1 MSESSSDGN
10 GPHSSTY
17 ISVPKAM
24 QLIPKSFTGNPVELR
39 EFIQNVEAA
48 YEVVEPLNYSLL
60 FKFVCAKIGGEAK
73 AKILARTHVNNWEQ
87 AKAVL
92 EENYS
97 VRRTLDYYAH
107 KAFNSKQIQSES
119 VSQWGARIDTMC
131 GDLQKAAR
139 KHMEDLAWS
148 SEKREGGGDIIDLLM
163 RACFIQGLYDDRI
176 KTMVKTKGSVNTAV
190 AQLVEVAL
198 EEESAIRSERSRR
211 NYAEQSGN
219 RMNKDVRK
227 IKEERNEVRV
237 ATGGCAVVGRA
248 LQGDQRCYRCNRK
261 GHRQRDC
268 KAFLSA
274 SGKGRETDTSGT
286 ERERNASGNRYRGYL
301 GNRR

>member
-1 MSESSSDGN
+1 M
-10 GPHSSTY
+10 H
-17 ISVPKAM
+17 
-24 QLIPKSFTGNPVELR
+24 Q
-39 EFIQNVEAA
+39 
-48 YEVVEPLNYSLL
+48 
-60 FKFVCAKIGGEAK
+60 
-73 AKILARTHVNNWEQ
+73 WEQ
-87 AKAVL
+87 ARAVL

-107 KAFNSKQIQSES
+107 RAFNSKQGLNET
-119 VSQWGARIDTMC
+119 VSQWGARMDTMC

-176 KTMVKTKGSVNTAV
+176 KTMVKTKGNVNTPV

-198 EEESAIRSERSRR
+198 EEESAIRSERSKR
-211 NYAEQSGN
+211 NFSERGHFGN
-219 RMNKDVRK
+219 QRYKDGQG
-227 IKEERNEVRV
+227 IKTERTEVRT
-237 ATGGCAVVGRA
+237 ATRGCAVGGHTA
-248 LQGDQRCYRCNRK
+248 QGGQRCYRCHKK
-261 GHRQRDC
+261 GHLMKDC

-274 SGKGRETDTSGT
+274 SGKGRETDTSKA
-286 ERERNASGNRYRGYL
+286 EREVDVSGDRYRGYL